1 MNIRSLGLLALLAF
15 APLAQAQAPAP
26 TTFVEK
32 EPTRAMIEQLRHGGF
47 VLYMRHG
54 NTDNSRP
61 DQIDLDLNDCSTQR
75 VLNDEGRDVVR
86 EVGKAMRAARIP
98 LGEILVSPL
107 CRAKESALLAFGPN
121 FTVNDTLMY
130 TSNLTSEQKKPIV
143 ATTRRLLA
151 APVAAGSNRL
161 IVAHAPNLAD
171 TMNYFPKTEGTVI
184 IFVPRGDHFDYIASI
199 KPKMWPGLLR

>member
-1 MNIRSLGLLALLAF
+1 MSRRRWLLAGLLAL
-15 APLAQAQAPAP
+15 APLARAQNTVPPA
-26 TTFVEK
+26 FVEK
-32 EPTRAMIEQLRHGGF
+32 EATRQMIAQLRQGGF

-61 DQIDLDLNDCSTQR
+61 DQIDLDLNDCGTQR

-86 EVGKAMRAARIP
+86 KVGQAMRAAKIP

-107 CRAKESALLAFGPN
+107 CRATESARLAFGAN
-121 FTVNDTLMY
+121 FTVVADLIY
-130 TSNLTSEQKKPIV
+130 TANLTSEQKKPVV
-143 ATTRRLLA
+143 AATRRLLA
-151 APVAAGSNRL
+151 APVAAGGNRL

-184 IFVPRGDHFDYIASI
+184 IFTPQGDHFDYLASI
-199 KPKMWPGLLR
+199 KPAQWPALLR